1 MVATALFG
9 PKKPRAAGRAA
20 TFLVRTPL
28 KDLAAPLTGDFY
40 LVRRRSLTVVMGNAA
55 SIAAKFAQCL
65 LSTAVA
71 MAPFGA
77 LLSHVAWVIP
87 SRLVHGKPLDLIY
100 NLTCLVVS
108 QNRSI
113 IDKTVFFGIK
123 QQFIETKL

>member
-28 KDLAAPLTGDFY
+28 KDLAAPLTGHFD
-40 LVRRRSLTVVMGNAA
+40 LVRRRSVTVVMGNAA
-55 SIAAKFAQCL
+55 SVATKFAQCL

-77 LLSHVAWVIP
+77 LLSHVASVTP
-87 SRLVHGKPLDLIY
+87 SRFIHVYALDRFY
-100 NLTCLVVS
+100 NLTRFVVS
-108 QNRSI
+108 QNRLI
-113 IDKTVFFGIK
+113 LGEAVFCGIK

>member
-28 KDLAAPLTGDFY
+28 KDLAAPLTGHFD

-55 SIAAKFAQCL
+55 SVATKFAQCL

-71 MAPFGA
+71 MALFGA
-77 LLSHVAWVIP
+77 LLSHIAWVIP
-87 SRLVHGKPLDLIY
+87 SRFVRVKALDRIY
-100 NLTCLVVS
+100 NLTLL
-108 QNRSI
+108 
-113 IDKTVFFGIK
+113 
-123 QQFIETKL
+123 FIS